1 MSVFDRYGLNFDT
14 SRFGAADTLSA
25 GASNTLSLIANSTPQ
40 FAQWQVD
47 ALEAGLPV
55 RTDYFQNP
63 TVNAVNSM
71 ISSATLIAANANTI
85 NASTLEASAASL
97 IIELNAF
104 KSHTDNISGVVLVSN
119 TAYFPSYDGAFG
131 VGQMSMMTLTKTDGP
146 QQNTDAILG
155 SFTSL
160 FIQDIL
166 DANTIQL
173 TTYAPLINV
182 STGNTDPIINVVT
195 EYCNTTSSIL
205 NTRRLS
211 DWSFY
216 QNSLDVMRDTA
227 FLQQFNNMGGT
238 QTYLVKNLI
247 GTPTLVNNLNANT

>member
-14 SRFGAADTLSA
+14 ARFGEADALSA
-25 GASNTLSLIANSTPQ
+25 GASNTLTLIANSTPQ
-40 FAQWQVD
+40 FAQWQVT
-47 ALEAGLPV
+47 ALEAGSPV

-63 TVNAVNSM
+63 TLNAVNSM

-85 NASTLEASAASL
+85 NASTLEASAINL

-104 KSHTDNISGVVLVSN
+104 KSHTDNISGVVTVSN
-119 TAYFPSYDGAFG
+119 TAVFPSYDAAFG
-131 VGQMSMMTLTKTDGP
+131 IGQQSMMILTKTDGA

-173 TTYAPLINV
+173 SAYATLINV
-182 STGNTDPIINVVT
+182 STSNTAAICNTVSVYCGNTANVLST
-195 EYCNTTSSIL
+195 Q
-205 NTRRLS
+205 RLA

-216 QNSLDVMRDTA
+216 QNSLQVMRDTA
-227 FLQQFNNMGGT
+227 FLQQFNAMGGT
-238 QTYLVKNLI
+238 QTYLVKNLV
-247 GTPTLVNNLNANT
+247 GTPTLVSNLTANT

>member
-14 SRFGAADTLSA
+14 ARFNGADTLSN

-40 FAQWQVD
+40 FAQWQVS
-47 ALEAGLPV
+47 ALEAGSPV

-85 NASTLEASAASL
+85 GASTLEVAANNL
-97 IIELNAF
+97 VIELNAF
-104 KSHTDNISGVVLVSN
+104 KSHTNNIAGVSLVSN
-119 TAYFPSYDGAFG
+119 TAYFPSYDAAFG
-131 VGQMSMMTLTKTDGP
+131 VGQQSMMILTKTDGA

-173 TTYAPLINV
+173 STYAPLINV
-182 STGNTDPIINVVT
+182 STSNTATICDTVSA
-195 EYCNTTSSIL
+195 YCSNTTNVLS
-205 NTRRLS
+205 TRRLA

-216 QNSLDVMRDTA
+216 QNSLQVMRDTA
-227 FLQQFNNMGGT
+227 FLQQFNAMGGT

-247 GTPTLVNNLNANT
+247 GTPTLVNNLSANT

>member
-14 SRFGAADTLSA
+14 ARFGDADTLSG
-25 GASNTLSLIANSTPQ
+25 GASNTLTLIANSTPQ
-40 FAQWQVD
+40 FAQWQVS
-47 ALEAGLPV
+47 ALEAGSPV

-104 KSHTDNISGVVLVSN
+104 KSHTDNIPGVGLVSN
-119 TAYFPSYDGAFG
+119 TAYFPSYDAAFG
-131 VGQMSMMTLTKTDGP
+131 IGQQSMMILTKTDGA

-173 TTYAPLINV
+173 STYAPLINV
-182 STGNTDPIINVVT
+182 STSNTATICDTVSAYCSNTANVL
-195 EYCNTTSSIL
+195 S
-205 NTRRLS
+205 TRRLA

-216 QNSLDVMRDTA
+216 QNSLQVMRDTA
-227 FLQQFNNMGGT
+227 FLQQFNAMGGT

-247 GTPTLVNNLNANT
+247 GTPTLVNNLSANT

>member
-14 SRFGAADTLSA
+14 ARFGDADVLSG
-25 GASNTLSLIANSTPQ
+25 GASNTLSLVANTTPQ
-40 FAQWQVD
+40 FSQWQVT
-47 ALEAGLPV
+47 ALEAGSPV

-63 TVNAVNSM
+63 TLNAVNSM

-104 KSHTDNISGVVLVSN
+104 KSHTDNISGVTASSN
-119 TAYFPSYDGAFG
+119 TFGFPSYDAAFG
-131 VGQMSMMTLTKTDGP
+131 IGQQSMMILTKTDGP

-155 SFTSL
+155 SFTSF

-173 TTYAPLINV
+173 STYAPLINV
-182 STGNTDPIINVVT
+182 STGNTDVIIDTVSAYCGNTANVL
-195 EYCNTTSSIL
+195 S
-205 NTRRLS
+205 TRRLA

-216 QNSLDVMRDTA
+216 QNSLQVMRDMG
-227 FLQQFNNMGGT
+227 FLQQFTQMGGT

-247 GTPTLVNNLNANT
+247 GTPTLVNNLSANT